1 MWAAVTSTPIRL
13 YLSNETKYLRFAM
26 HDRFQLLDQSFLSIY
41 VNLAFI
47 PFSKKS
53 IWRKSVKYK
62 WCLFDRRTSWYHFVM
77 SKGALNLGNLVIS
90 TTSHY
95 LHHVTRP
102 FDIFKATHTTSRNP
116 RTSTIFWIIT
126 TGHTGPYALTHP
138 LLSEMLVS
146 IGVIF
151 QRNMCLLFFWIQ

>member
-1 MWAAVTSTPIRL
+1 MKR
-13 YLSNETKYLRFAM
+13 N
-26 HDRFQLLDQSFLSIY
+26 IY
-41 VNLAFI
+41 VLRCMIVFNSLTRAFYQ
-47 PFSKKS
+47 FTLTLHLFLFLKKS

-151 QRNMCLLFFWIQ
+151 QRNMFLLFFWIQ